1 MATLNYRI
9 VNINPVNTEDTQAS
23 ILIIYTGG
31 TIGMVDDN
39 SGTLVSF
46 NFKQIKEKIPSL
58 KNSDLRLTVIS
69 FPIPIDSSDIK
80 PEHWRAMGYIIT
92 ENYNQYDGFVVLHGT
107 DTMAYSAS
115 ALSFMLDGLN
125 KPVIF
130 TGAQLPIGAP
140 RSDARRNLITTLEMA
155 SAKDENNRPLI
166 NEVCIYFGNV
176 LLRGNRAKK
185 VESVH
190 FDAFESVNYPA
201 LATAGVLINYNKTA
215 MAPFNKG
222 NQLKFHRN
230 MDNNVA
236 ILKVFPGLN
245 KYMVESLVNTPH
257 LRGIVLET
265 FGSGNATSEPWFL
278 ECLKRAIEN
287 GIVILNITQCLGGS
301 VIMGKY
307 ETSKGLKAIGVLS
320 GNDITTEAAIT
331 KMMYLLGKE
340 KSVEKIKKALVTP
353 LAGEMAE

>member
-1 MATLNYRI
+1 MNYRI
-9 VNINPVNTEDTQAS
+9 VNINPVNANTTQAS

-31 TIGMVDDN
+31 TIGMIDDN

-58 KNSDLRLTVIS
+58 KNSDLNLTVIS
-69 FPIPIDSSDIK
+69 FPKPIDSSDIK
-80 PEHWRAMGYIIT
+80 IEHWKAIGYIIN

-115 ALSFMLDGLN
+115 ALSFMLEGLN

-155 SAKDENNRPLI
+155 SAKDEEGRPLI
-166 NEVCIYFGNV
+166 HEVCIYFGNV

-190 FDAFESVNYPA
+190 FDAFESVNYPP
-201 LATAGVLINYNKTA
+201 LAQAGVLVDYNKSL
-215 MAPFNKG
+215 MSQYVPGKK
-222 NQLKFHRN
+222 LKFHN
-230 MDNNVA
+230 KLDNNVA
-236 ILKVFPGLN
+236 ILKIFPGLN
-245 KYMVESLVNTPH
+245 KQVVQSILNTPD
-257 LRGIVLET
+257 LKGLVLET
-265 FGSGNATSEPWFL
+265 FGSGNASSSEWFIS
-278 ECLKRAIEN
+278 CLKEAIDR
-287 GIVILNITQCLGGS
+287 GIVIYNITQCLSGR

-307 ETSKGLKAIGVLS
+307 ETSKGLLDIGVLS
-320 GNDITTEAAIT
+320 GNDITVEAAIT
-331 KMMYLLGKE
+331 KMMYVLGKE
-340 KSVEKIKKALVTP
+340 TSATKIQTALVTP
-353 LAGEMAE
+353 LAGEMSP

>member
-1 MATLNYRI
+1 MAPLNYRI
-9 VNINPVNTEDTQAS
+9 VNINPVNYEETQAS

-31 TIGMVDDN
+31 TIGMIDDN

-80 PEHWRAMGYIIT
+80 PEHWRAMGYIIH

-115 ALSFMLDGLN
+115 ALSYMLQGLN

-155 SAKDENNRPLI
+155 SAKENGKPVI

-190 FDAFESVNYPA
+190 FDAFESVNYPP
-201 LATAGVLINYNKTA
+201 LATAGVLVDYNKPA
-215 MAPFNKG
+215 MVSYNHGNSLKYHNK
-222 NQLKFHRN
+222 F
-230 MDNNVA
+230 DNNVA

-245 KYMVESLVNTPH
+245 KNMVESIINTPN

-265 FGSGNATSEPWFL
+265 FGSGNAPSDSWFID
-278 ECLKRAIEN
+278 CLKRAIDG
-287 GIVILNITQCLGGS
+287 GIVIMNITQCLSGR

-307 ETSKGLKAIGVLS
+307 ETSKGLKDIGVIS
-320 GNDITTEAAIT
+320 GNDITAEAAIT
-331 KMMYLLGKE
+331 KMMFVLGRE
-340 KSVEKIKKALVTP
+340 KSVEKIRISLTTP
-353 LAGEMAE
+353 LAGEMDE